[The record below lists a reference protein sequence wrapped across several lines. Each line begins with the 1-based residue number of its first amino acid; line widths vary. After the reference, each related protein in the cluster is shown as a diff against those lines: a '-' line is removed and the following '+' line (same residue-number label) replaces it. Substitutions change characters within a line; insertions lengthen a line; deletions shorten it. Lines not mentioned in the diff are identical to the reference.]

1 MRDRSPSSPVP
12 IHPNPGKPTSNKS
25 LKMPQ
30 NTAKI
35 TILGATFSM
44 LAALMSFPLVA
55 LANNW
60 AGPERRGSC
69 FIPRAE
75 RSFECKFGPYNTVA
89 GAKQIGG
96 FYVNAEQTASY
107 TGPMPLRYR
116 VNGGDWREAV
126 LMMGRTGGNYIDF
139 GNGVSS
145 FEFLFPYSV
154 RTPLGTGESQINF
167 TMNYD
172 LDY

>member
-1 MRDRSPSSPVP
+1 MS
-12 IHPNPGKPTSNKS
+12 
-25 LKMPQ
+25 Q
-30 NTAKI
+30 QTAKI
-35 TILGATFSM
+35 TILGATFSI

-60 AGPERRGSC
+60 AGPETRWSC

-75 RSFECKFGPYNTVA
+75 YSFECKFGPFNTVS

-96 FYVNAEQTASY
+96 FYVNAEQTAGY
-107 TGPMPLRYR
+107 TGPMPFRYR
-116 VNGGDWREAV
+116 VNGGNWQETV
-126 LMMGRTGGNYIDF
+126 LIMGRSGSNYIDF

-145 FEFLFPYSV
+145 FEFLFPRSV
-154 RTPLGTGESQINF
+154 RTPLGTGESTIKF

>member
-1 MRDRSPSSPVP
+1 MS
-12 IHPNPGKPTSNKS
+12 K
-25 LKMPQ
+25 
-30 NTAKI
+30 NTAKY
-35 TILGATFSM
+35 TILGATFSI
-44 LAALMSFPLVA
+44 LAILMSVPIVA

-75 RSFECKFGPYNTVA
+75 LSFECKFGPYNTVS

-96 FYVNAEQTASY
+96 FYVNAEQTAGYS
-107 TGPMPLRYR
+107 GPMPFRYR
-116 VNGGDWREAV
+116 VNGGNWQETV
-126 LMMGRTGGNYIDF
+126 LIMGRSGSNYIDF
-139 GNGVSS
+139 SNGVSS
-145 FEFLFPYSV
+145 FEFLFPRSV

>member
-1 MRDRSPSSPVP
+1 MS
-12 IHPNPGKPTSNKS
+12 
-25 LKMPQ
+25 Q

-35 TILGATFSM
+35 TILGATFSI
-44 LAALMSFPLVA
+44 LAALMSVPLVA

-75 RSFECKFGPYNTVA
+75 FSFECKFGPYNTVS

-96 FYVNAEQTASY
+96 FYVNADQTAGY
-107 TGPMPLRYR
+107 TGPMPILYR
-116 VNGGDWREAV
+116 VNGGNWQETV
-126 LMMGRTGGNYIDF
+126 LIMGRSGSNYIDF

-145 FEFLFPYSV
+145 FEFLFPRSV